1 MSCFSGKQSR
11 LSVLFVLL
19 ILLPAAGFG
28 QVVEEADIAG
38 QPLMYVKAGK
48 VDGCGIRLISVLSDP
63 SGRSAKSFDVSL
75 NFWADG
81 RAGLKGLAYDIDIA
95 RLKAGGRP
103 INVPLHS
110 FWMKADGK
118 DAPQPYGGRVGDTE
132 DPGGKIYGIEFS
144 QALDLYEGVLGRQPF
159 MVGVRRLTER
169 TERIYVGRVSLDEKE
184 RAQSLSCLR
193 ELTQRL
199 R

>member
-1 MSCFSGKQSR
+1 MQRRQWALVILFFA
-11 LSVLFVLL
+11 LLTEYPVASV
-19 ILLPAAGFG
+19 A
-28 QVVEEADIAG
+28 QVVEEANISG

-95 RLKAGGRP
+95 TLKAGGRP
-103 INVPLHS
+103 ANVALHS
-110 FWMKADGK
+110 FWMKAEGK
-118 DAPQPYGGRVGDTE
+118 DAPQPYDGRVGDTE
-132 DPGGKIYGIEFS
+132 DPGGKIYGIEFAK
-144 QALDLYEGVLGRQPF
+144 ALELYDGVLGRQPF
-159 MVGVRRLTER
+159 TVGVRRITER
-169 TERIYVGRVSLDEKE
+169 TERIYVGRVNFDEKE

-199 R
+199 K